1 VTSSEDI
8 LSDDEVLFML
18 NSQSEFLYIRLS
30 QSENDG
36 QQSNETVKEAGHQSI
51 IEAGQQSK
59 ETGQE
64 NNEVEPQSNET
75 GQENNE
81 VEPQSNETGQENNE
95 AGQESNM
102 VILEIIPVY
111 CLRHQLLL

>member
-1 VTSSEDI
+1 
-8 LSDDEVLFML
+8 ML
-18 NSQSEFLYIRLS
+18 NSQSEFLHIRLS

-64 NNEVEPQSNET
+64 NNEVEQ
-75 GQENNE
+75 
-81 VEPQSNETGQENNE
+81 QSNETGQENNE